1 MEDIPMS
8 DQQKLIMEGWRDF
21 LSSATFGHIDHRK
34 RKEVEF
40 SASLSDV
47 ALYVDESGDR
57 VQCFLYIPAGFN
69 GGTPV
74 IDRVNL
80 PKLVGFVTLDK
91 LSSSD
96 KPCIPNTYQ
105 VSFSAVANEFRRK
118 GMGTLLYNIAATI
131 AKNKGGGI
139 TSDHK
144 KMTSQA
150 AGRVWKKLEK
160 SPNYTKRSTQDGSIK
175 FDYTGSDTPF
185 DDQDDCSLP
194 SWGDP
199 ATNHSLEIISGIDE
213 KIEQMKR
220 TNKKYIK
227 SAVRITDAKMKRLLN
242 AAATETFFNAL

>member
-1 MEDIPMS
+1 MS
-8 DQQKLIMEGWRDF
+8 KKQKLIMEGWRDF
-21 LSSATFGHIDHRK
+21 LSTATFGHIDHRK

-57 VQCFLYIPAGFN
+57 IKCFLYIPAGFN
-69 GGTPV
+69 GATPV
-74 IDRVNL
+74 IDNVNK
-80 PKLVGFVTLDK
+80 PRLVGFVTLDK
-91 LSSSD
+91 LSSSS

-105 VSFSAVANEFRRK
+105 VSFSAVAYEFQRK

-144 KMTSQA
+144 SMTSNS
-150 AGRVWKKLEK
+150 AGRVWKKLEN
-160 SPNYTKRSTQDGSIK
+160 SPNYTKRSTPDGSDK
-175 FDYTGSDTPF
+175 FDYTGTETPF
-185 DDQDDCSLP
+185 DDQDDCPST

-199 ATNHSLEIISGIDE
+199 ASDHSLEIIAGIDDQ
-213 KIEQMKR
+213 INQMKR

-227 SAVRITDAKMKRLLN
+227 NAVRITDAKMKLLLDLSAN
-242 AAATETFFNAL
+242 ETFFNVLGRTP

>member
-1 MEDIPMS
+1 MKNH
-8 DQQKLIMEGWRDF
+8 KLIMEGWRDF
-21 LSSATFGHIDHRK
+21 LSTATFGHVDHRK

-57 VQCFLYIPAGFN
+57 IKCFLYIPAGFD
-69 GGTPV
+69 GATPV
-74 IDRVNL
+74 IDNVNK

-91 LSSSD
+91 LSSSS

-105 VSFSAVANEFRRK
+105 VSFSAVASEFQRK

-144 KMTSQA
+144 KTTSNS

-160 SPNYTKRSTQDGSIK
+160 SANYTKRSTPDGNSK
-175 FDYTGSDTPF
+175 FDYTGSETPF
-185 DDQDDCSLP
+185 DDLDDCSTTA
-194 SWGDP
+194 WGEP
-199 ATNHSLEIISGIDE
+199 ATDHSLEIISGIDDQ
-213 KIEQMKR
+213 IEQMMR

-227 SAVRITDAKMKRLLN
+227 SAVRITDSNMKSLLDD
-242 AAATETFFNAL
+242 AANDTFFNALGN